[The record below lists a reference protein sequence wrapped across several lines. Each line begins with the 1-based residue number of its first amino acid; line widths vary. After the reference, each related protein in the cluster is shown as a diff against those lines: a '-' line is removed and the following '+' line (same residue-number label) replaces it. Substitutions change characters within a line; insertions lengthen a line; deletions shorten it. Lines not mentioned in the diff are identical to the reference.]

1 MDAAL
6 VIARLLLAAVFAV
19 AGAAKLADLPGSRA
33 AIAGFGVPDRL
44 AAPLG
49 TILPCVELA
58 IAALLLPAE
67 TATAAGFAAFAL
79 LILFS
84 VGISASMA
92 RGEAPECHCFGQL
105 HSKPAGAQTLA
116 RNLILAV
123 VAAFVGFA
131 GASAQP
137 GIWESAEGLDAGTWA
152 ALGGGLALVLVLGSN
167 VAALL
172 SLLRRNGVLL
182 LRVETLEAALME
194 HNVPIPDPPDREGK
208 GLPVG
213 SAAPEFELASID
225 GGAITLTSLLSGGR
239 PALLVFTS
247 PRCGPC
253 EGLMPKV
260 AAWQRE
266 LVADLNVAVLADGD
280 REENQ
285 AKLQEHGLRNVL
297 IQEQTDVAERYVARA
312 TPSAL
317 LVSADG
323 RIASALAAGGDS
335 ISALVAASTNSHAKL
350 EVVRGP

>member
-1 MDAAL
+1 VDAAL

-19 AGAAKLADLPGSRA
+19 AGGAKLADLPGSRA

-49 TILPCVELA
+49 TILPCAELA
-58 IAALLLPAE
+58 IAVLLLPAE
-67 TATAAGFAAFAL
+67 TATAAGFAAFAML
-79 LILFS
+79 VLFS
-84 VGISASMA
+84 IGITASMA

-105 HSKPAGAQTLA
+105 HSKPAGPQTLA

-131 GASAQP
+131 GAGAQP
-137 GIWESAEGLDAGTWA
+137 AIWETAEQLEAGTWA
-152 ALGGGLALVLVLGSN
+152 ALGAGLALALVLGSG

-172 SLLRRNGVLL
+172 SLLRRNGLLL
-182 LRVETLEAALME
+182 LRVEALEGALIE
-194 HNVPIPDPPDREGK
+194 HSIPIPDAPDREGK
-208 GLPVG
+208 GLPIG
-213 SAAPEFELASID
+213 SAAPEFELPSID
-225 GGAITLTSLLSGGR
+225 GDVITLASLLSGGR

-247 PRCGPC
+247 PRCAPC

-280 REENQ
+280 RDENQ
-285 AKLQEHGLRNVL
+285 AKLQAHGLRNVL
-297 IQEQTDVAERYVARA
+297 IQETSDVAERYVARA

-335 ISALVAASTNSHAKL
+335 ISALVAESTNSHAKL

>member
-19 AGAAKLADLPGSRA
+19 AGTAKLADLPGSRA
-33 AIAGFGVPDRL
+33 AVAGFGVPDRL
-44 AAPLG
+44 AGALG
-49 TILPCVELA
+49 TILPGSELA

-67 TATAAGFAAFAL
+67 TATAAGSAALAL
-79 LILFS
+79 LVLFS
-84 VGISASMA
+84 IAITASMA
-92 RGEAPECHCFGQL
+92 RGKAPECHCFGQL
-105 HSKPAGAQTLA
+105 HSKPAGPQTLA
-116 RNLILAV
+116 RNLALAV
-123 VAAFVGFA
+123 VAAFVAFA
-131 GASAQP
+131 GAGAQP
-137 GIWESAEGLDAGTWA
+137 GIWEAAEQLEAGTWA
-152 ALGGGLALVLVLGSN
+152 VLGGGLALALVLASG

-172 SLLRRNGVLL
+172 SLLRRNGLLL
-182 LRVETLEAALME
+182 LRVETLEAALTE
-194 HNVPIPDPPDREGK
+194 HEIPIPDAPAPEVT

-213 SAAPEFELASID
+213 SAAPEFELPSID
-225 GGAITLTSLLSGGR
+225 GDAISLASLLSGGR

-247 PRCGPC
+247 PRCAPC

-266 LVADLNVAVLADGD
+266 LVAHLNVAVLADGD
-280 REENQ
+280 RDENQ
-285 AKLQEHGLRNVL
+285 AKLQAHGLRNVL
-297 IQEQTDVAERYVARA
+297 IQDESDVAGRYVARA

-335 ISALVAASTNSHAKL
+335 ISTLVAESTSAYAKL